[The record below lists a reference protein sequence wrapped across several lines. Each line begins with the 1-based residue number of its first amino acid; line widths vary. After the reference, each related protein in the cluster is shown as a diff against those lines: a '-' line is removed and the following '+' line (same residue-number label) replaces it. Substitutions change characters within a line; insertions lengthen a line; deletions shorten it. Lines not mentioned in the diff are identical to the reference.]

1 MISVDHWSPRLRI
14 ANHHHFMSTGS
25 LRRVN
30 PDPQMILCISGALE
44 FGYLDQP
51 TPALMTIEAGQVLFI
66 VPGRKHT
73 IQALR
78 DDTVIS
84 GFHFEP
90 VADALFRD
98 IQAQLDPRPHTLTRL
113 GPELPAIQSL
123 FLELASIYGSHR
135 KYRDAAIRT
144 LCHHILVRLAALW
157 RAGEGDPA
165 KERRVEEML
174 TYIRENYQAPITR
187 RALGAQFGITPEH
200 VNFLFK
206 KELNTTPTE
215 VINRE
220 RCIRAY
226 DLLSRHGLSVKETAY
241 EVGFNDPAYF
251 RRVFRTLMHQ
261 PPHDVSSKG
270 RSSHVGNHD

>member
-1 MISVDHWSPRLRI
+1 MDNNKKLSVEHWTPRVRI
-14 ANHHHFMSTGS
+14 ANHHHYMSTGS

-51 TPALMTIEAGQVLFI
+51 TPALMTIEAAQVLFI

-73 IQALR
+73 IQALG

-113 GPELPAIQSL
+113 GSELPAIQS
-123 FLELASIYGSHR
+123 FFVELASLYESHR
-135 KYRDAAIRT
+135 PYRDVAIRS
-144 LCHHILVRLAALW
+144 LCHHILVRLASLW
-157 RAGEGDPA
+157 SSGDGDTA
-165 KERRVEEML
+165 NDRRIEEML
-174 TYIRENYQAPITR
+174 TYIRENYRAPITR
-187 RALGAQFGITPEH
+187 QALGARFGMTPEH
-200 VNFLFK
+200 VNYLFK
-206 KELNTTPTE
+206 KALNTTPTE

-226 DLLSRHGLSVKETAY
+226 ELLNRHGLSVKETAY

-251 RRVFRTLMHQ
+251 SRVFRALMYQ
-261 PPHDVSSKG
+261 PPNEVKPA
-270 RSSHVGNHD
+270 